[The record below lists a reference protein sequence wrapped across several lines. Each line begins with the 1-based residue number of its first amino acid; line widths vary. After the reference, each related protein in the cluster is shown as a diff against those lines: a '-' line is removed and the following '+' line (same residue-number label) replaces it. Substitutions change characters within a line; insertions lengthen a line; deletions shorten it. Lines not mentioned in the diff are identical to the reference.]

1 MLEVIVG
8 VGVMVLVVGGLVTLA
23 IWVSRMRVTVVKG
36 RASAP
41 GPDKEY
47 LSDEDINELLVDES
61 GEEDR
66 DAW

>member
-1 MLEVIVG
+1 MIEVLVG
-8 VGVMVLVVGGLVTLA
+8 VGVVALVVGGLVTLA
-23 IWVSRMRVTVVKG
+23 IWVSSMRVTVVKG